1 MTHRHKQS
9 NKENKMSYYINS
21 SYKNNTNAWNN
32 LLEELFSDSL
42 FDTVESRR
50 RANIISREKE
60 VEIQLEC
67 PGFTKEDIELSF
79 EKGAL
84 KVVCAP
90 KESAEEKYLHQQF
103 ESTQSTN
110 LFTLKDE
117 LDATKIKAT
126 CRDGI
131 LYINIPRKKQKTQRI
146 EIS

>member
-1 MTHRHKQS
+1 
-9 NKENKMSYYINS
+9 MSYYINDS
-21 SYKNNTNAWNN
+21 FSNNTNAWNN

-84 KVVCAP
+84 KVVCTP
-90 KESAEEKYLHQQF
+90 KETTEEKYLHQQF
-103 ESTQSTN
+103 ASKQSTN

-117 LDATKIKAT
+117 LDNSKIKAA

-131 LYINIPRKKQKTQRI
+131 LYINIPRKKQTSSKRI

>member
-1 MTHRHKQS
+1 
-9 NKENKMSYYINS
+9 MSYYINDTYS
-21 SYKNNTNAWNN
+21 KNTNAWNN
-32 LLEELFSDSL
+32 LLDELFSDSL

-84 KVVCAP
+84 KVVCTP
-90 KESAEEKYLHQQF
+90 KKITKEKYLHQQF
-103 ESTQSTN
+103 SPTQSTN

-117 LDATKIKAT
+117 LDATKIKAA

-131 LYINIPRKKQKTQRI
+131 LYINIPRKKQKTKRI
-146 EIS
+146 EID

>member
-1 MTHRHKQS
+1 
-9 NKENKMSYYINS
+9 MSYYINDS
-21 SYKNNTNAWNN
+21 FSNNTNAWSN

-84 KVVCAP
+84 KVVCTP
-90 KESAEEKYLHQQF
+90 KENAEEKYLHQQF
-103 ESTQSTN
+103 TSKQSTN
-110 LFTLKDE
+110 LFKLQDE
-117 LDATKIKAT
+117 LDASKTKAA

-131 LYINIPRKKQKTQRI
+131 LYINIPRKKQATSKRI

>member
-9 NKENKMSYYINS
+9 NKGNKMSYYINDS
-21 SYKNNTNAWNN
+21 HKNSTNAWNN

-42 FDTVESRR
+42 FDTVESKR

-84 KVVCAP
+84 KVVCTP
-90 KESAEEKYLHQQF
+90 KEIAEEKYLHQQF
-103 ESTQSTN
+103 ESSQSTN

>member
-84 KVVCAP
+84 KVVCTP

-103 ESTQSTN
+103 ASTQSTN
-110 LFTLKDE
+110 LFTLKEE
-117 LDATKIKAT
+117 LDATKVKAA

-146 EIS
+146 EIA

>member
-9 NKENKMSYYINS
+9 NKVNKMSYYINS
-21 SYKNNTNAWNN
+21 SYKNSTNAWSN

-84 KVVCAP
+84 KVVCTP
-90 KESAEEKYLHQQF
+90 KEKAEEKYLHQQF

-110 LFTLKDE
+110 LFTLKEE
-117 LDATKIKAT
+117 LDAAKVKAA